1 MRSQHNPAFDSI
13 LEGGPLPLYVPSND
27 GLPGPFPD
35 FDLYYSSTNT
45 TFIDP
50 FTMLK
55 PTTTL
60 FGHGPSEEHLKSL
73 LLGQD
78 LGQRVKGPQ
87 AVPSLS
93 SSGPFGL
100 GSSNATSDVEHL
112 NDPAMQ
118 ALYTY
123 EADVAD
129 MIASDKLCH
138 RAEDA
143 LRNRQAQWHNR
154 KPAYSPAQILLDSF
168 KRGPVLPEERVGS
181 PLPDTIDPKALW
193 NFMPSLPFGVNA
205 GELAVEEVPTR
216 ATTPE
221 PIVIPHLSWSSPSTE
236 ASLSPYSPFSSP
248 PTNANSTFT
257 SPLAHSPG
265 GLCLPTPSPTH
276 LSVIDDSDDEHDEY
290 LPTTSQRK
298 RQKRTFPPTSTSTPR
313 TPKST
318 GKASHDRSRRPKRVK
333 TNLQVVLE
341 DLPYTMD
348 DIRVENKEYYCPFP
362 DCSQKTTSEGDLGR
376 HLESSLHATHKY
388 VCLAARCLK
397 PFAREDSLQRH
408 HGNGKGRPCA
418 AEHERLNRMGFSYRV
433 KKEDMKHLAER
444 VTQLAEQEG
453 RITSKQSKN

>member
-1 MRSQHNPAFDSI
+1 MARQESLSFTVMRSQHNPAFDSI

-45 TFIDP
+45 TFTDP

-55 PTTTL
+55 PTTTF

-168 KRGPVLPEERVGS
+168 KRYVDFTRFDASCSTLYSTEVPFYQKNASALLCQTPLTPRRSGTSCRLS
-181 PLPDTIDPKALW
+181 PL
-193 NFMPSLPFGVNA
+193 
-205 GELAVEEVPTR
+205 E
-216 ATTPE
+216 
-221 PIVIPHLSWSSPSTE
+221 
-236 ASLSPYSPFSSP
+236 
-248 PTNANSTFT
+248 
-257 SPLAHSPG
+257 
-265 GLCLPTPSPTH
+265 
-276 LSVIDDSDDEHDEY
+276 
-290 LPTTSQRK
+290 
-298 RQKRTFPPTSTSTPR
+298 
-313 TPKST
+313 
-318 GKASHDRSRRPKRVK
+318 
-333 TNLQVVLE
+333 
-341 DLPYTMD
+341 
-348 DIRVENKEYYCPFP
+348 
-362 DCSQKTTSEGDLGR
+362 
-376 HLESSLHATHKY
+376 
-388 VCLAARCLK
+388 
-397 PFAREDSLQRH
+397 
-408 HGNGKGRPCA
+408 
-418 AEHERLNRMGFSYRV
+418 
-433 KKEDMKHLAER
+433 
-444 VTQLAEQEG
+444 
-453 RITSKQSKN
+453 